1 MEKRLKL
8 LKEHKESD
16 GSMKA
21 RPPKNGFNKLRA
33 KEYMGNAAVTILPIA
48 GWLIFSAV
56 PIVLSF
62 IMMFFSMRESSLE
75 GATFVGMGNFVKLF
89 TEYRTKLGYS
99 LLNTLIYSLKLPI
112 SIVLSLWISVMLDRV
127 KNTTTKNILR
137 TVFFI
142 TYICS
147 ISVIIIAFRMI
158 IDESSGVF
166 NSILN
171 FFGMKGFRWL
181 TNSPWAF
188 HLSALLIG
196 VWSSLGYNVVMFQ
209 AAMSSIDDSYYEA
222 AQIDG
227 ASKFTCFWKITLPA
241 ITPTLSFVITTGLI
255 GCFQAYGETQVLAMG
270 ANGIPEW
277 PNSQYTGP
285 WVTCAMWIYNM
296 MFESPAE
303 YGFGMAAA
311 AGWVLAIF
319 IFIIIRFNMRLQRKW
334 VCYDF

>member
-1 MEKRLKL
+1 MDKRQEL
-8 LKEHKESD
+8 LKEHKEGG
-16 GSMKA
+16 GSMRA
-21 RPPKNGFNKLRA
+21 RPKKNKINKNKTR
-33 KEYMGNAAVTILPIA
+33 EYVGNAAVTILPVA

-56 PIVLSF
+56 PIVLSL

-75 GATFVGMGNFVKLF
+75 GAVFVGMGNFVKLF

-99 LLNTLIYSLKLPI
+99 ILNTLIYSVKLPI
-112 SIVLSLWISVMLDRV
+112 SIVISLWISVMLDRV
-127 KNTTTKNILR
+127 KNTTVKNILR
-137 TVFFI
+137 TVFFV

-158 IDESSGVF
+158 IDEGSGVF

-171 FFGMKGFRWL
+171 FFGMKEFGWL
-181 TNSPWAF
+181 TSSPWAF

-209 AAMSSIDDSYYEA
+209 AAISSIDDSYYEA
-222 AQIDG
+222 AQMDG
-227 ASKFTCFWKITLPA
+227 ASRFTCFCKITLPA

-303 YGFGMAAA
+303 YGFGMASAT
-311 AGWVLAIF
+311 GWVLAIF
-319 IFIIIRFNMRLQRKW
+319 IFIIIRFNMKLQRKW